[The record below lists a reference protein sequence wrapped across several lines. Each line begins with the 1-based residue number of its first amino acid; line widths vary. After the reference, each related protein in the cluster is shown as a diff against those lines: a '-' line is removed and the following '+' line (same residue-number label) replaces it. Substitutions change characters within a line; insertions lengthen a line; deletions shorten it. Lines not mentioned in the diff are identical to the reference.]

1 MLPRRQDQEV
11 LVWEL
16 SLQVKVPSETPMP
29 GASLNTD
36 TDILVVADM
45 SQELG
50 KSIQENCAPEGKL

>member
-1 MLPRRQDQEV
+1 MEV